1 MQRQGILHLLLFVI
15 FFSIGAGALGVAV
28 LCDDLVR
35 YCRNKHLVTEAER
48 SLQRLE
54 SLNAE
59 YDALLD
65 QLENDPDVLKR
76 IAPATLGTQPEDPN
90 AVYPKARAHELAAAR
105 KALIDQADQ
114 EMTEAPIPKWL
125 RRCSEPAKRI
135 VLFIAGAGLVL
146 ISLVC
151 FTSNPA
157 SGELADTGKRPA
169 RRTQ

>member
-15 FFSIGAGALGVAV
+15 FFGIGAGALGVAV
-28 LCDDLVR
+28 LCDDLIQ
-35 YCRNKHLVTEAER
+35 YCRNKHLVIEAQR
-48 SLQRLE
+48 SLQRFE

-59 YDALLD
+59 YDALLE
-65 QLENDPDVLKR
+65 QLENNPDVLQR
-76 IAPATLGTQPEDPN
+76 IAPATLGTRPADPN
-90 AVYPKARAHELAAAR
+90 TVYPRARARELAVAR
-105 KALIDQADQ
+105 QALLDQADQ
-114 EMTEAPIPKWL
+114 QTAEAPIPKWL

-157 SGELADTGKRPA
+157 REK
-169 RRTQ
+169 

>member
-28 LCDDLVR
+28 LCDDLIQ
-35 YCRNKHLVTEAER
+35 YCRNKLLVKEAER
-48 SLQRLE
+48 SLERLE

-65 QLENDPDVLKR
+65 QLEDDPDVLKR
-76 IAPATLGTQPEDPN
+76 IAPVTLGTQPEDPN
-90 AVYPKARAHELAAAR
+90 AIYPKARARELAAAR
-105 KALIDQADQ
+105 KAIINQAD
-114 EMTEAPIPKWL
+114 EETTEAQIPKWL
-125 RRCSEPAKRI
+125 RRCSEPAKRL

-157 SGELADTGKRPA
+157 RES
-169 RRTQ
+169 